1 MLYSICYDI
10 KDDRRR
16 NRIFKLL
23 KDFGEPVQFSVFE
36 ADIESEQLD
45 RLLKRAEKLLDQA
58 EDNLRIYP
66 ICAAC
71 RTKIEIIGQGK
82 VIQDPEFIII

>member
-36 ADIESEQLD
+36 ADIGLSSL
-45 RLLKRAEKLLDQA
+45 
-58 EDNLRIYP
+58 I
-66 ICAAC
+66 AC
-71 RTKIEIIGQGK
+71 
-82 VIQDPEFIII
+82 

>member
-1 MLYSICYDI
+1 
-10 KDDRRR
+10 
-16 NRIFKLL
+16 
-23 KDFGEPVQFSVFE
+23 
-36 ADIESEQLD
+36 
-45 RLLKRAEKLLDQA
+45 LLKRAEKLLDEA